1 MARGWL
7 WSSINADGT
16 IKAYGRDYSAGDA
29 VFADRASILRLWQ
42 RYDKGLATKAKW
54 THFAMIFDRDAL
66 RHVHSCISTAR
77 KLKAHGNITG
87 CSDYDNNM
95 TMQQQGNTD
104 DYVNAY
110 KRLKD
115 SNLIIVGGNR
125 HTGRG
130 HGGNGLVGVL
140 DEFRFGAKQ

>member
-1 MARGWL
+1 
-7 WSSINADGT
+7 
-16 IKAYGRDYSAGDA
+16 
-29 VFADRASILRLWQ
+29 
-42 RYDKGLATKAKW
+42 
-54 THFAMIFDRDAL
+54 
-66 RHVHSCISTAR
+66 
-77 KLKAHGNITG
+77 
-87 CSDYDNNM
+87 
-95 TMQQQGNTD
+95 MQQQGNTD

-140 DEFRFGAKQ
+140 DEFRFGAKAMTAEEVKASMDGLDRSSSRGLAAYWDFEDTPNG